1 MSKEAEPF
9 DDSSEDH
16 VLFALDAGVMDIT
29 LADIEVAAEADDEL
43 KQVAEALVDDTWPTE
58 LRKYESQKKH
68 LHSIGS
74 MICKDEK
81 IVLPSSLRRRAME
94 SAHGGHIGEVAMK
107 RIMREFFWWPRMA
120 SETERFVKECQT
132 CCMLSRKNAP
142 VPISSRDLP
151 DGPWDI
157 IQMDFLSIPGY
168 GSGDFLT
175 VVDTY
180 SRYLS
185 VVEMRRKTA
194 EATNAALCGIF
205 KTWGCPRVLQS
216 DNGPPFSSTTFCSFW
231 ENKGVAVRKSI
242 PLSPQSNGLIERQN
256 QSLIKAVSA
265 STIDGSNWRYSLEQF
280 VHSHNTLIPHARLRV
295 TPFELLVGFKYRGQ
309 FPSLWNEWNP
319 KELDR
324 ESIRELDAEAK
335 LYSKHYADSARGAKE
350 SNIKVGDVVLISQQ
364 KKSKSDPTFSAER
377 FTVITR
383 TGAKVVIMSSN
394 GVQYARNV
402 QDVKL
407 APPVEDIDDSQK
419 GTRVSVCE
427 RDLGPDSER
436 TAWSR
441 GEWMGNDAKDL
452 ERRESRRP
460 FGSRVRLDDDG
471 KI

>member
-1 MSKEAEPF
+1 
-9 DDSSEDH
+9 
-16 VLFALDAGVMDIT
+16 
-29 LADIEVAAEADDEL
+29 
-43 KQVAEALVDDTWPTE
+43 
-58 LRKYESQKKH
+58 
-68 LHSIGS
+68 
-74 MICKDEK
+74 
-81 IVLPSSLRRRAME
+81 
-94 SAHGGHIGEVAMK
+94 
-107 RIMREFFWWPRMA
+107 
-120 SETERFVKECQT
+120 
-132 CCMLSRKNAP
+132 
-142 VPISSRDLP
+142 
-151 DGPWDI
+151 
-157 IQMDFLSIPGY
+157 MDFLSIPGY

-216 DNGPPFSSTTFCSFW
+216 DNGPPFSSSTFCSFW

-265 STIDGSNWRYSLEQF
+265 STIDGSNWRYSLEKF
-280 VHSHNTLIPHARLRV
+280 VHSHNTLIPHARLKV

-335 LYSKHYADSARGAKE
+335 LYSKHYADSVRGAKE

-364 KKSKSDPTFSAER
+364 KKSKSDPTFSSER

-407 APPVEDIDDSQK
+407 APPVEDINDSQN
-419 GTRVSVCE
+419 
-427 RDLGPDSER
+427 R
-436 TAWSR
+436 TVV
-441 GEWMGNDAKDL
+441 DA
-452 ERRESRRP
+452 EI
-460 FGSRVRLDDDG
+460 DG
-471 KI
+471 KMPGSEDISGMQPIDVPSCSTHTTEKITLRQRSELKRPARLNDNYVYRIYQ